1 MWSECDIPKE
11 DLSILAAHDIIPCV
25 GSRQNATGE
34 DAPMNRAGRSRSVQS
49 NVHATYALVGTQRA
63 DLEAGGVLEYSNF
76 KGQVSVGMNA
86 K

>member
-1 MWSECDIPKE
+1 
-11 DLSILAAHDIIPCV
+11 
-25 GSRQNATGE
+25 
-34 DAPMNRAGRSRSVQS
+34 MNRAGRSRSVQS